1 MFGKFFGQVFGRGK
15 CNKYSVQFYRTLR
28 KNIRNCLRFA
38 NPAEAIGG
46 RHSEAWRLRCV
57 EAQKLGGS
65 DMLILEAS
73 WIFLMA
79 SGVIEHN

>member
-1 MFGKFFGQVFGRGK
+1 MCLSSFF
-15 CNKYSVQFYRTLR
+15 L
-28 KNIRNCLRFA
+28 NCLRFA

-46 RHSEAWRLRCV
+46 RHSEAWRLRYV

-65 DMLILEAS
+65 DKLILAAS

-79 SGVIEHN
+79 SGEIPKFMCCKVIMII

>member
-1 MFGKFFGQVFGRGK
+1 MLNSHPQSKLEG
-15 CNKYSVQFYRTLR
+15 
-28 KNIRNCLRFA
+28 NCLRFA
-38 NPAEAIGG
+38 KLAEAIGD